1 MRQKIGLEMATRLIN
16 NGPLVMIV
24 SMYEDRV
31 DVTPIAW
38 HMPIS
43 KNPPLIAFEI
53 SQTHFIYQ
61 CIMRTKDFTV
71 NIPSSDMMPQVI
83 SCGTESGAAV
93 DKLRMTGLTTELSRT
108 VKSPTL
114 QAAMGVLECVLVED
128 RYLLETYSI
137 VLGEVKH
144 AEVEPDA
151 FDEHWLFSSRNF
163 RTIHHLGDM
172 TFSSPDNEIL
182 HMR

>member
-1 MRQKIGLEMATRLIN
+1 MRQKIALETATRLVN

-24 SMYEDRV
+24 SMYDDRV

-53 SQTHFIYQ
+53 SRTHFIYQ
-61 CIMRTKDFTV
+61 CITRTKDFTV
-71 NIPSSDMMPQVI
+71 NIPSSDMIPQVI
-83 SCGTESGAAV
+83 SCGTESGADV
-93 DKLRMTGLTTELSRT
+93 DKIRMTGLTTELSRT
-108 VKSPTL
+108 VKSPAL

-128 RYLLETYSI
+128 RYLLETYDI

-144 AEVEPDA
+144 AEAEPEA
-151 FDEHWLFSSRNF
+151 FDEHWLFSNRNF
-163 RTIHHLGDM
+163 RTIHHLGGM
-172 TFSSPDNEIL
+172 TFSSPDNGVL
-182 HMR
+182 RLR

>member
-1 MRQKIGLEMATRLIN
+1 MRQKIALDMSTRLIN
-16 NGPLVMIV
+16 NGPLVMIA
-24 SMYEDRV
+24 SMYEDRI

-53 SQTHFIYQ
+53 SETHFIYQ

-71 NIPSSDMMPQVI
+71 NIPSCDMLKQVVG
-83 SCGTESGAAV
+83 CGTESGAAV

-114 QAAMGVLECVLVED
+114 QAAMAVLECVLVED
-128 RYLLETYSI
+128 RHMLETYNI

-151 FDEHWLFSSRNF
+151 FGEHWLFTNRSL
-163 RTIHHLGDM
+163 RTIHHLGNM
-172 TFSSPDNEIL
+172 TFSCPDNEIMHL
-182 HMR
+182 R